1 MFARFGVEVTI
12 CCRSRLLPEMD
23 PEVSTALQ
31 TYLEAEG
38 VRVCT
43 GIGYQRIAN
52 AVNGIELTCESRSC
66 DGEDCS
72 DTVVTVKSIR
82 VTQVLIAAG
91 RRTNRDDRGLAGGGR
106 WLDPRGG
113 STVDVNF

>member
-1 MFARFGVEVTI
+1 
-12 CCRSRLLPEMD
+12 MD

-52 AVNGIELTCESRSC
+52 AVNGIELTCERRSC

-72 DTVVTVKSIR
+72 DTVVTVQTIR
-82 VTQVLIAAG
+82 AEQVLIVE
-91 RRTNRDDRGLAGGGR
+91 RRRPNSHGLGLAARGIYPA
-106 WLDPRGG
+106 PRGG
-113 STVDVNF
+113 SIVEDNPQTNH

>member
-1 MFARFGVEVTI
+1 
-12 CCRSRLLPEMD
+12 MD

-72 DTVVTVKSIR
+72 DTVVTVQTIR
-82 VTQVLIAAG
+82 AEQVLIAAG
-91 RRTNRDDRGLAGGGR
+91 GRPQRDGRGRADSGISISH
-106 WLDPRGG
+106 RGG
-113 STVDVNF
+113 SLVNVTSETNTPADHPRAACLGGVHG